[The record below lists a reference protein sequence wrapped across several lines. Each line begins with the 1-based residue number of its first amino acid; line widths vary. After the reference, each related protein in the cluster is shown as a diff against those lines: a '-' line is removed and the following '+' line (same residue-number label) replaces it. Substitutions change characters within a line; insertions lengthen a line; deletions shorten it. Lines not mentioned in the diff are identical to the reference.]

1 MPKSLKNK
9 KLMNSEVRIEVGP
22 KKSITVRKEDYNVFQ
37 ALDMDS
43 FVVANS
49 RRRIS
54 VTTDDESES
63 EDKRKTWSCCAR
75 GTCTH
80 SSLAAG
86 AYGQK
91 IPNYTKQRHYAK
103 NPPIIP
109 PHLLHYMLNKHTG
122 RRMNTCPHR
131 ILSGTSVY
139 PAINYEILLPK
150 PCHTLLNHL
159 YAESL
164 KEDVMTLSTTQ
175 RYREKYVTTV
185 FYRPISL
192 P

>member
-1 MPKSLKNK
+1 M
-9 KLMNSEVRIEVGP
+9 GP
-22 KKSITVRKEDYNVFQ
+22 KKKITVKKEDYNVFQ

-54 VTTDDESES
+54 CATTDDESEA
-63 EDKRKTWSCCAR
+63 EDKRKPRSCCAQDR
-75 GTCTH
+75 CTP
-80 SSLAAG
+80 SCMAPK

-91 IPNYTKQRHYAK
+91 IPNFTKQRHYSK

-109 PHLLHYMLNKHTG
+109 PHLLHYMLNKKTK
-122 RRMNTCPHR
+122 RQINTCSHR
-131 ILSGTSVY
+131 MLSGNSVY

-159 YAESL
+159 YAESI
-164 KEDVMTLSTTQ
+164 KDDVMTLSTTQ

-185 FYRPISL
+185 FYRPIG
-192 P
+192 

>member
-1 MPKSLKNK
+1 MFVMNDSLIRNEK
-9 KLMNSEVRIEVGP
+9 IEMGP
-22 KKSITVRKEDYNVFQ
+22 KKRITVKKEDYNVFQ

-54 VTTDDESES
+54 VATDDESES
-63 EDKRKTWSCCAR
+63 EDKRHPRSCCAQGR
-75 GTCTH
+75 CTQ
-80 SSLAAG
+80 SCLAPRE
-86 AYGQK
+86 YGQK
-91 IPNYTKQRHYAK
+91 IPNFTKQRHYSK

-109 PHLLHYMLNKHTG
+109 PHLLHYMLNKKTK
-122 RRMNTCPHR
+122 RQINTCSHNMM
-131 ILSGTSVY
+131 SGDSVY
-139 PAINYEILLPK
+139 PAINYENLLPK

-159 YAESL
+159 YAESI

-185 FYRPISL
+185 FYRPIFSS
-192 P
+192 

>member
-1 MPKSLKNK
+1 M
-9 KLMNSEVRIEVGP
+9 GP
-22 KKSITVRKEDYNVFQ
+22 KKRITVKKEDYNVFQ

-54 VTTDDESES
+54 VATDDESES
-63 EDKRKTWSCCAR
+63 EDKRHPRSCCAQGR
-75 GTCTH
+75 CTQ
-80 SSLAAG
+80 SCLAPKE
-86 AYGQK
+86 YGQK
-91 IPNYTKQRHYAK
+91 IPNFTKQKHYSK

-109 PHLLHYMLNKHTG
+109 PHLLHYMLNKKTK
-122 RRMNTCPHR
+122 RQINTCSHNM
-131 ILSGTSVY
+131 LSGDSVY

-159 YAESL
+159 YAESI

-175 RYREKYVTTV
+175 RYRDKYVTTV
-185 FYRPISL
+185 FYRPIFSS
-192 P
+192 